1 MSSVSGSDKADMDD
15 VTACRDALDLLNENM
30 GIIGK
35 VGGSGSIPLLVQE
48 LKGGIDN
55 HISSCG
61 DLFTCRMPCC

>member
-35 VGGSGSIPLLVQE
+35 VGGSGSIPITGSGAE
-48 LKGGIDN
+48 G
-55 HISSCG
+55 
-61 DLFTCRMPCC
+61 RYR